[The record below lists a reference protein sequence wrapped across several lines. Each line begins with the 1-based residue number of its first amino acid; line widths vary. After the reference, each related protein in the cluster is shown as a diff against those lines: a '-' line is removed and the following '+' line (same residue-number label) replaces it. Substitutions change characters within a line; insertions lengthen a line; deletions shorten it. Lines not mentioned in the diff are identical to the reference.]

1 MPVSKM
7 KVNYNYLGD
16 EFKNP
21 NGIIADWKKLIK
33 STDFTLG
40 RYIEKFETKFAKYI
54 GAKHCIA
61 TNNGTDAL
69 ILCLKALNVGSGD
82 EVITVCNSF
91 YASAGAIVAVGAK
104 PVFCDSDNRY
114 QICIKDLKKKINR
127 KTKAIMPVH
136 WGGASPNME
145 EILKIAKKKKIRIV
159 EDACMGIG
167 AKVGNLS
174 PGNFG
179 IINAFSMHPLKSLN
193 VMGDGGAVATNN
205 TKLYSWLL
213 KYRNH
218 GMINRDNIEF
228 WGVNIRMQP
237 LQAIVALHGLKKLK
251 QVIKKRTQN
260 AKFLDNLLSK
270 SKLQKFITIPE
281 RIENYQETFALYMI
295 LCERRDKL
303 KSFLESKDIE
313 TKIHYPKPLHLQKPG
328 IISGYRK
335 GMFKNAEM
343 QAKKLLTLPVHQF
356 VNKKQLNY
364 MVKTI
369 KEFYL
374 KS

>member
-1 MPVSKM
+1 
-7 KVNYNYLGD
+7 
-16 EFKNP
+16 
-21 NGIIADWKKLIK
+21 
-33 STDFTLG
+33 
-40 RYIEKFETKFAKYI
+40 
-54 GAKHCIA
+54 
-61 TNNGTDAL
+61 
-69 ILCLKALNVGSGD
+69 
-82 EVITVCNSF
+82 
-91 YASAGAIVAVGAK
+91 
-104 PVFCDSDNRY
+104 
-114 QICIKDLKKKINR
+114 
-127 KTKAIMPVH
+127 MPVH

-328 IISGYRK
+328 AKLGYKK
-335 GMFKNAEM
+335 GDFPIAEN
-343 QAKKLLTLPVHQF
+343 QAKRLLTLPVHQF
-356 VNKKQLNY
+356 IKKNQLVY
-364 MVKTI
+364 MTRAI
-369 KEFYL
+369 EDFYL
-374 KS
+374 KY